1 MIQGASILGAFLILV
16 AYAAHQAGALG
27 RDSVAYHLINALGGA
42 VLLVV
47 AVHHVQIGFIILE
60 SVWTVISIAALVR
73 TGLRGG
79 TGA

>member
-1 MIQGASILGAFLILV
+1 MIQGASIVGALLILV
-16 AYAAHQAGALG
+16 AYGAHQAGALG
-27 RDSVAYHLINALGGA
+27 RDSIAYHLLNVLGGG

-60 SVWTVISIAALVR
+60 SVWTAISVAALVR

-79 TGA
+79 AGA